1 MSAQFGSLRHSRGLK
16 TVIIFDELSREYAP
30 ISSEPS
36 ALQLQH
42 TPTVLSRSGP
52 NLQQAPVDPARI
64 LDQRLNPS
72 GEFHDNELY
81 ASPDSDILYAGEL
94 IATLNQIKASGEYEV
109 GEFDGLVLAVMKRVP
124 EQDIPKQTHGALLL
138 VALKQ
143 AIDTSLS
150 QSPTQHSTQS
160 IDNIGSFIMTLT
172 ELQSSSTPHSVALP
186 GIHLPSTLQLF
197 VLNHLN
203 STSYH
208 QHPGQFQVASALFN
222 RLMARVILAC
232 DPGAPNGLLLA
243 ELANPHILVVTSEL
257 SRIGADQMLLD
268 LCDIFQWTKS
278 HDREQF
284 YRMHFDLLKQTIHA
298 LTSVVFQRYSSSA
311 SELGQPLE
319 WPVLVPRHLYELCCE
334 SDRHDMI
341 WEFES
346 ESDVRTDDNDNDNDA
361 DSHSV
366 TSLLRDVIRLM
377 NHNPAVA
384 GRILQAQMA
393 YWKGQRDT
401 MLNALPAAVLAG
413 VSSTAEGALEN
424 PEPGCTALDPSNVVC
439 GHLYV
444 LEIVQTLQFHSR
456 VQLKNV
462 LTGNEVEQ
470 RRVLDARLI
479 VDQMDIILMDT
490 IERLCNHLS
499 AASQPQYAGPLITKL
514 TEELNLLA
522 DRRRHQVL
530 FDKVSLW
537 TSANDS
543 SHSEPSP
550 KPTS

>member
-1 MSAQFGSLRHSRGLK
+1 MNDTCVEALRQRG
-16 TVIIFDELSREYAP
+16 VFYM
-30 ISSEPS
+30 
-36 ALQLQH
+36 ALI
-42 TPTVLSRSGP
+42 
-52 NLQQAPVDPARI
+52 QQ
-64 LDQRLNPS
+64 S

-109 GEFDGLVLAVMKRVP
+109 GEFDGLVLAVMK
-124 EQDIPKQTHGALLL
+124 
-138 VALKQ
+138 
-143 AIDTSLS
+143 
-150 QSPTQHSTQS
+150 
-160 IDNIGSFIMTLT
+160 
-172 ELQSSSTPHSVALP
+172 
-186 GIHLPSTLQLF
+186 
-197 VLNHLN
+197 
-203 STSYH
+203 
-208 QHPGQFQVASALFN
+208 FQVASALFN

-298 LTSVVFQRYSSSA
+298 LTSVVFQRYSSSGRIAGYLETLYNRLREADWVYPSIIDETLHHLA

-413 VSSTAEGALEN
+413 VSSTAEGALEVSLRHVFRHLISSCDPDPEPFLAGLPAFFLDPLPRN